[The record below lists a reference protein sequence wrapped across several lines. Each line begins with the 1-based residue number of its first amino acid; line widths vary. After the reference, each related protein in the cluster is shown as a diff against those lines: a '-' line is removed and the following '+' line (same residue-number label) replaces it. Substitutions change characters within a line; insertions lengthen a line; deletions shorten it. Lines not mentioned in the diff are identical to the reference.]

1 MNISR
6 EKIVYPNIDIIK
18 DTLTRGLFTKLGP
31 EWGRK
36 IKNEANVQ
44 TRKGRAIMIV
54 KPKGDMKEA
63 ISDSEKKS
71 YREGKREAL
80 VD

>member
-1 MNISR
+1 
-6 EKIVYPNIDIIK
+6 
-18 DTLTRGLFTKLGP
+18 
-31 EWGRK
+31 
-36 IKNEANVQ
+36 
-44 TRKGRAIMIV
+44 MIV